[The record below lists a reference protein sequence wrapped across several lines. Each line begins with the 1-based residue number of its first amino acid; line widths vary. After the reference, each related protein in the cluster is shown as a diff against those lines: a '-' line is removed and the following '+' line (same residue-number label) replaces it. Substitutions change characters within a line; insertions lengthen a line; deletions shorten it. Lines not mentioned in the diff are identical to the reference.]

1 MYLFIEWEGRT
12 AKYVALI
19 MIMNY
24 WSSATLLSQWVLNH
38 MSTNMLKSF
47 SINFEAEQD
56 LVSYIRRANWTTA

>member
-1 MYLFIEWEGRT
+1 
-12 AKYVALI
+12 

-56 LVSYIRRANWTTA
+56 LVS